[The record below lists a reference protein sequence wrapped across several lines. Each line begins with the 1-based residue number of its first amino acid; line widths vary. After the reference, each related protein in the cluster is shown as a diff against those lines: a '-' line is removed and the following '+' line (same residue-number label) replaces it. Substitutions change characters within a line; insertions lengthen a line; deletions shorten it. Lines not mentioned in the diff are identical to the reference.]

1 MKLIVS
7 GYAMPKGV
15 KQPAK
20 EEQILQGAMQE
31 FLRDGYA
38 ATSMAR
44 IAVTAGV
51 SKETLYSY
59 FESKEK
65 LFAAIVQYTAEQHLQ
80 EVFASE
86 PLPPDPAEQL
96 RLLTAKSVTPENLD
110 PIRMNFYRLIVGES
124 GRFPDLA
131 RFYVEQFEKPGL
143 EVSANLL
150 QAAPQLRSSDPQ
162 AVAWIISG
170 TLSYYYQMM
179 EMLQGKDILD
189 MTFDRLVEALIELLF
204 GDR

>member
-1 MKLIVS
+1 
-7 GYAMPKGV
+7 MPKEA
-15 KQPAK
+15 KQAAK
-20 EEQILQGAMQE
+20 AEQILQGALQE
-31 FLRDGYA
+31 FLQGGYA

-44 IAVTAGV
+44 IAATAGV

-80 EVFASE
+80 QVFASE
-86 PLPPDPAEQL
+86 PLPTDPVEQL
-96 RLLTAKSVTPENLD
+96 RILAAKSITPENLD
-110 PIRMNFYRLIVGES
+110 PMRMNFYRLIVGES

-143 EVSANLL
+143 EVSAHLL
-150 QAAPQLRSSDPQ
+150 KAAPQLCSSDPE

>member
-1 MKLIVS
+1 
-7 GYAMPKGV
+7 MPKEA
-15 KQPAK
+15 KQTAK
-20 EEQILQGAMQE
+20 AEQILQGALQE
-31 FLRDGYA
+31 FLQGGYA

-44 IAVTAGV
+44 IATTAGV

-80 EVFASE
+80 QVFASE
-86 PLPPDPAEQL
+86 PLPADPVEQL
-96 RLLTAKSVTPENLD
+96 RILAAKSITPENLD
-110 PIRMNFYRLIVGES
+110 PMRMNFYRLIVGES

-131 RFYVEQFEKPGL
+131 RFYIERFEKPGL
-143 EVSANLL
+143 EVSADLL
-150 QAAPQLRSSDPQ
+150 KAAPQLRSSDPE

-179 EMLQGKDILD
+179 EMLQGKGVLD